1 MGINAKRSL
10 TFAADKEGTVRAFL
24 SVNNIVSNLI
34 EGNDDA
40 IFSDED
46 WEAQKR

>member
-10 TFAADKEGTVRAFL
+10 TFAADKKGTEHAFIAVREM
-24 SVNNIVSNLI
+24 VSNLI
-34 EGNDDA
+34 EGNENA
-40 IFSDED
+40 RFSDED